1 MEVDHQKLKDVIGA
15 YVLGAL
21 PPEEASSFRSHVAT
35 CDECSAD
42 AAHLSRAVE
51 ELSLTVEPADPPAGF
66 SQRVMDRVAR
76 ERPGTTT
83 TRARTRP
90 WNRLAL
96 LSTAAAVALAVV
108 LGVIALDARQTADA
122 NRRVAAALLESAD
135 GVSLS
140 GRPGVLAK
148 VLTTGSGTVFVAT
161 GMEDPPSDRTYQLWL
176 FEEGS
181 PVSAGTFDPSEGVAI
196 VRTSRSSESIEGAAV
211 TVEPRGGSRSPTTQ
225 PVMQSG

>member
-1 MEVDHQKLKDVIGA
+1 
-15 YVLGAL
+15 
-21 PPEEASSFRSHVAT
+21 
-35 CDECSAD
+35 
-42 AAHLSRAVE
+42 
-51 ELSLTVEPADPPAGF
+51 
-66 SQRVMDRVAR
+66 
-76 ERPGTTT
+76 
-83 TRARTRP
+83 
-90 WNRLAL
+90 
-96 LSTAAAVALAVV
+96 
-108 LGVIALDARQTADA
+108 
-122 NRRVAAALLESAD
+122 
-135 GVSLS
+135 VSLS